1 MTSLL
6 PPNTTPLE
14 RRLSAVAA
22 DLERVSAPL
31 QTLWDAQRIPAN
43 MLPWLAWAVGVD
55 EWSRGWPEQTKRD
68 AIDEAIPIRRLRG
81 TVWAVR
87 RALETLGY
95 ADVEILEHA
104 QQDAKWRAAGGLYLD
119 GSWLLDG
126 SQTFLLE
133 DAPRVVTTSWAQYAL
148 AFDIADA
155 PFATA
160 DQRRLR
166 ARVESAAP
174 LRSELIALIYRLS
187 ARWQARITL
196 SAPRQVMRQ
205 RYVACRGARVHRARP
220 LMGCWSLS
228 GDYAP
233 RLLDTA
239 QRLGGDWPLT
249 GKRPIGQA
257 LDAGW
262 GTASIRLRQPLHVG
276 MQASQREDW
285 TLGETR
291 PDRLDGKW
299 ALDENIDGHRAL
311 DGQWTFDINTLG
323 RLNRPTL
330 SGARTLG
337 ARHTLDS
344 IGTTARAVL
353 RDRRLTTEIRL

>member
-14 RRLSAVAA
+14 RRVSTVAA

-55 EWSRGWPEQTKRD
+55 EWSRHWPEQTKRD

-104 QQDAKWRAAGGLYLD
+104 AQDAKWRAAGGLYLD

-133 DAPRVVTTSWAQYAL
+133 NAPRVVTTSWAQYAL
-148 AFDIADA
+148 AFNIADA
-155 PFATA
+155 PFEAR
-160 DQRRLR
+160 DQRRIR
-166 ARVESAAP
+166 QRVESAAP
-174 LRSELIALIYRLS
+174 LRSELIALIYRYAAQWS
-187 ARWQARITL
+187 APITL
-196 SAPRQVMRQ
+196 SPLSLAVRQ
-205 RYVACRGARVHRARP
+205 RWVDCAGARVHRARP

-228 GDYAP
+228 GDYTP
-233 RLLDTA
+233 RSIDGA
-239 QRLGGDWPLT
+239 ERLRGRFTLT
-249 GKRPIGQA
+249 GQRPVGTP

-262 GTASIRLRQPLHVG
+262 GTAGLRVRQPTALG
-276 MQASQREDW
+276 LRAESDNTW
-285 TLGETR
+285 SLGESRT
-291 PDRLDGKW
+291 DRLDATWK
-299 ALDENIDGHRAL
+299 LNEVTDGHRRL
-311 DGQWTFDINTLG
+311 DGGWGLDLAQLYRVQRPRLDGARSLG
-323 RLNRPTL
+323 HRRTL
-330 SGARTLG
+330 S
-337 ARHTLDS
+337 S
-344 IGTTARAVL
+344 IGTTGRAVL
-353 RDRRLTTEIRL
+353 RDRRLRTEIRL